1 MIASRI
7 AGSQAIQTPMSS
19 LLRPFLTRW
28 RLCALLASAA
38 MLAIA
43 HAFQTFGHMAPC
55 ELCLKQ
61 RTVYWVAGGVA
72 LAAMAVVRLTGGR
85 FRQLSDAL
93 LAIIFLVGAGIAAY
107 HAGVEWKFWPGPQSC
122 TGAGTVDLK
131 QLQDLL
137 AGKLGRVV
145 RCDEPAWVFLGL
157 SMAGWNAVA
166 SLILAGLSAAAA
178 IHEGRK
184 A

>member
-1 MIASRI
+1 M
-7 AGSQAIQTPMSS
+7 PLMSS
-19 LLRPFLTRW
+19 LLRPFLDRW
-28 RLCALLASAA
+28 RLVALFASAA

-72 LAAMAVVRLTGGR
+72 LAATVLVRVPGGVR
-85 FRQLSDAL
+85 WRQLTCWL
-93 LAIIFLVGAGIAAY
+93 LAAIFLVGAGIAAY

-122 TGAGTVDLK
+122 TGGGTVDLK

-137 AGKLGRVV
+137 SGKLGRVV

-157 SMAGWNAVA
+157 SMAGWNAIA
-166 SLILAGLSAAAA
+166 SLILAGLSGAAA
-178 IHEGRK
+178 IQAGRK